1 MEDTKKTTLQ
11 QIPYKVSI
19 AMQGADCA
27 QVASAVVEYLPSGDV
42 REGGEG
48 AWAVEDN
55 RGRTWVIIDGA
66 DDLDSMFD
74 EPVARCVLVSPVLA
88 YEDMGDL
95 IGLLRE
101 IRSTTG
107 AQGGASCGI
116 RVYAFPG
123 KGQTWRGGNLR
134 TLVNNRLLLLF
145 KVLNPDL
152 EGFRPHVEERIN
164 QLVSDEKD
172 ICEVLP
178 CDAASSLDFDEVKD
192 ALQLAL
198 AITAQAVNQ
207 KRVYVKRNQPENERY
222 AFRCW
227 MLKMGLSGDECKAMR
242 RRFLKRL
249 PGDSATKIPRSSN
262 EIGKNS
268 ILEL

>member
-11 QIPYKVSI
+11 QIPYRVSI

-27 QVASAVVEYLPSGDV
+27 QVASAAAEYLPSGRA
-42 REGGEG
+42 REGDEG
-48 AWAVEDN
+48 TWVVEDN
-55 RGRTWVIIDGA
+55 QGRSWVIIDGA
-66 DDLDSMFD
+66 DDLDLMFD
-74 EPVARCVLVSPVLA
+74 KPIARCILVSPVLA

-95 IGLLRE
+95 FGLLRE
-101 IRSTTG
+101 IRSATG
-107 AQGGASCGI
+107 ARGGASCGM

-123 KGQTWRGGNLR
+123 KGQSWRGGNLR
-134 TLVNNRLLLLF
+134 TLVNNRLPLLL

-152 EGFRPHVEERIN
+152 EGFRPHVEGRIN
-164 QLVSDEKD
+164 QLIFDERD

-178 CDAASSLDFDEVKD
+178 CDAASSLDPDETKD
-192 ALQLAL
+192 VLQLSL

-227 MLKMGLSGDECKAMR
+227 MLKMGLSGNEYKSMR

-249 PGDSATKIPRSSN
+249 PGDSATKVLRGGAEKSHES
-262 EIGKNS
+262 
-268 ILEL
+268 

>member
-1 MEDTKKTTLQ
+1 MNENQSITLQ
-11 QIPYKVSI
+11 EIPYRVSI

-27 QVASAVVEYLPSGDV
+27 QVAAAAAEYLPSGAMCKSD
-42 REGGEG
+42 EGT
-48 AWAVEDN
+48 WLVEDN
-55 RGRTWVIIDGA
+55 LERTWVVIDGV

-74 EPVARCVLVSPVLA
+74 KPTARCILVSPVLA

-95 IGLLRE
+95 FGLLRE
-101 IRSTTG
+101 IRSSTG
-107 AQGGASCGI
+107 ARGGASCGM

-123 KGQTWRGGNLR
+123 KGQSWRGGNLR
-134 TLVNNRLLLLF
+134 TLVNNRLPLLL

-164 QLVSDEKD
+164 QLIFDARD

-178 CDAASSLDFDEVKD
+178 CDAASSLDPDEAKD

-207 KRVYVKRNQPENERY
+207 KRVYVKRNQPENGRY

-227 MLKMGLSGDECKAMR
+227 MLKMGLSGDEYKSMR
-242 RRFLKRL
+242 QRFLKRL
-249 PGDSATKIPRSSN
+249 PGDSAMKIPRSSN
-262 EIGKNS
+262 ETGENS